1 MITGFTCGTFDVLHP
16 GHCAMLEECR
26 SQCDRLIV
34 GLQTDPTIDRPKLKN
49 KPVQSLLERFIQLK
63 SIRYVDEIYPYETEG
78 DLENLL
84 SILDIQKR
92 FIGYDH
98 YGEVHT
104 GQALCIHRNIEIIY
118 NKRFHHWSSSRLRNK
133 LNEF

>member
-1 MITGFTCGTFDVLHP
+1 MITGFTCGTFDILHA

-84 SILDIQKR
+84 SIIDIQKR

-118 NKRFHHWSSSRLRNK
+118 NKRFHRWSSSRLRNK

>member
-1 MITGFTCGTFDVLHP
+1 VITGFTCGTFDILHS

-26 SQCDRLIV
+26 SQCDKLIV
-34 GLQTDPTIDRPKLKN
+34 GLQTDPTIDRKNKN

-63 SIRYVDEIYPYETEG
+63 SIRYVDEVYPYETES
-78 DLENLL
+78 DLENLIG
-84 SILDIQKR
+84 ILDIQKR

-118 NKRFHHWSSSRLRNK
+118 NKRFHHWSSSRMRNK